1 MVKVEMRG
9 GRPAVV
15 IDGKVYPPAFA
26 TVRTR
31 DNGGKDIHFDGSYFE
46 SLGKAGIK
54 VFFLHCNTLWLQ
66 PDAIELFDKEA
77 RALFA
82 AVPDAYIMPRIGLHP
97 PIEWIEAHPEECITY
112 SDGERPPFHLFTES
126 YEADLPM
133 MYSLASSLWREE
145 AGKALG
151 ELWQRL
157 MALPYADRIIGCFPA
172 AGATSEW
179 YSGLPYIDIPNKR
192 VQGYSD
198 AVKREFSLY
207 LRETYGTD
215 EALRRA
221 WNREDVSIA
230 EPPIPTYE
238 EHYFAM
244 EADYD
249 AAIPKQKM
257 LSNAETPKAEC
268 NGTHIGA
275 FTDMNACPHV
285 YDFYRA
291 HHKATARAQ
300 RHFAKIIKSQTPHR
314 LVGMCYGSQ
323 GCDNTTTSGRN
334 GYVSML
340 LETPEYDFMLNPSV
354 YQNRQPGG
362 APAQRVA
369 EDSFALHGKI
379 YISQEDTRTHAENRY
394 FRHNYN
400 VYDETDAINAMKR
413 EYGKNISCDNY
424 SWWFDQLL
432 GGRRYRFPEIY
443 RLIGQQQVIGREAYT
458 LNREK
463 ETEVAFIFCEKS
475 TQVTSIQTTGEIVE
489 LLRNYELPYIGVRY
503 SQYYLNDLVDGR
515 VPPHKLYVFVNC
527 FVITKE
533 EREKIKAR
541 LSREGAVALW
551 LYASGFAD
559 PTAKRKMDA
568 ENISDLTGSRIAME
582 NDRFDAVFRFSGERH
597 PAVDGLDRRALFGE
611 FSRYNYF
618 GLGPYHYSHFR
629 SYLYPLFH
637 SVDPD
642 ARNLAYFANSE
653 FPAISLKQLDGF
665 TSIFYGAKLIDR
677 AVLRAIARF
686 AGAHVYS
693 ADEDV
698 LFVGKNYIT
707 HHAASG
713 GLKTLSLPYP
723 AKVTEV
729 YEGKTYAECAKEFS
743 FDSYFGETKMF
754 RIEPIND
761 EKCK

>member
-1 MVKVEMRG
+1 MTKIEMLG
-9 GRPAVV
+9 GRPAITVGGEV
-15 IDGKVYPPAFA
+15 LPPSFA

-31 DNGGKDIHFDGSYFE
+31 DNGGQDIHFDPAYFE
-46 SLGKAGIK
+46 SLGEAGIR

-66 PDAIELFDKEA
+66 PNAIELFDKEA

-82 AVPDAYIMPRIGLHP
+82 AVPDAYVLPRIGLHP
-97 PIEWIEAHPEECITY
+97 PIEWIKAHPEECVTY
-112 SDGERPPFHLFTES
+112 SDGSRPPFHLFTES

-133 MYSLASSLWREE
+133 MYSLASSLWREAASE
-145 AGKALG
+145 ALAEVWKK
-151 ELWQRL
+151 L

-179 YSGLPYIDIPNKR
+179 YSGLPYIDVDNKR

-221 WNREDVSIA
+221 WGDDGASI
-230 EPPIPTYE
+230 ENPKIPTYE
-238 EHYFAM
+238 EHYFGM
-244 EADYD
+244 EVDYD

-257 LSNAETPKAEC
+257 LSNAQTPPAIR

-275 FTDMNACPHV
+275 FTDMNTCPHV

-300 RHFAKIIKSQTPHR
+300 QQFARVIKSITPDR
-314 LVGMCYGSQ
+314 IVGMCYGSQ
-323 GCDNTTTSGRN
+323 GCDNTLTSGRN

-340 LETPEYDFMLNPSV
+340 LDTPEYDFMLNPSV

-394 FRHNYN
+394 FRRKYN
-400 VYDETDAINAMKR
+400 VYDSADAVNAMKR
-413 EYGKNISCDNY
+413 EFGKNISCDNY

-443 RLIGQQQVIGREAYT
+443 DLIGRQQEIAKEAYT
-458 LNREK
+458 LDRNK
-463 ETEVAFIFCEKS
+463 ETDVAFVFCERS
-475 TQVTSIQTTGEIVE
+475 TQLTSIQTTGEIVE

-503 SQYYLNDLVDGR
+503 SQYYVSDITDAR
-515 VPPHKLYVFVNC
+515 IPPHKLYVFVNC
-527 FVITKE
+527 FVLTAA
-533 EREKIKAR
+533 ERKKIKAR
-541 LSREGAVALW
+541 LAREGAVALW

-559 PTAKRKMDA
+559 PSAAKEKMSA
-568 ENISDLTGSRIAME
+568 ANISDLTGIQIAME
-582 NDRFDAVFRFSGERH
+582 NDCFDPVFRFSGKAH
-597 PAVDGLDRRALFGE
+597 PATEGLDRRALFGI
-611 FSRYNYF
+611 FQRHNYF
-618 GLGPYHYSHFR
+618 GIGPYHYSHFE

-642 ARNLAYFANSE
+642 ATDLAYFANTGY
-653 FPAISLKQLDGF
+653 PAVSLKKCDGY

-677 AVLRAIARF
+677 SVLRAIAKY

-698 LFVGKNYIT
+698 IFVGKNYIT
-707 HHAASG
+707 HHAASSG
-713 GLKTLSLPYP
+713 KKTLSLPAP
-723 AKVTEV
+723 SRVTEV
-729 YEGKTYAECAKEFS
+729 YENRVYAENATNFS
-743 FDSYFGETKMF
+743 FDSEFGETKMF
-754 RIEPIND
+754 RIEPI
-761 EKCK
+761 

>member
-1 MVKVEMRG
+1 MSIARIEMKG
-9 GRPAVV
+9 GRPVIA
-15 IDGKVYPPAFA
+15 IDGETLAPAFA

-31 DNGGKDIHFDGSYFE
+31 DNGGKGIHFDPAYFK
-46 SLGKAGIK
+46 SLYDAGIR

-66 PDAIELFDKEA
+66 PDSIELFDKEV
-77 RALFA
+77 RALLA
-82 AVPDAYIMPRIGLHP
+82 ACPDAYVLPRIGLHP
-97 PIEWIEAHPEECITY
+97 PTEWILAHPDECITY
-112 SDGERPPFHLFTES
+112 SDGVSPPFHLFTES

-133 MYSLASSLWREE
+133 MYSLASSLWREAAGE
-145 AGKALG
+145 ALAEVWK
-151 ELWQRL
+151 RL

-179 YSGLPYIDIPNKR
+179 YNGLPYIDIQNKR
-192 VQGYSD
+192 CQGYSA

-207 LRETYGTD
+207 LREAYGTN

-221 WNREDVSIA
+221 WSDPAADIENPR
-230 EPPIPTYE
+230 IPTYE

-244 EADYD
+244 KVDYD

-257 LSNAETPKAEC
+257 LSNADTPPAEC

-275 FTDMNACPHV
+275 FTDMNRCPHV

-300 RHFAKIIKSQTPHR
+300 RHFARIIKSITPDKI
-314 LVGMCYGSQ
+314 VGMCYGSQ
-323 GCDNTTTSGRN
+323 GCDNTTISGRN
-334 GYVSML
+334 GYVSRL
-340 LETPEYDFMLNPSV
+340 LESPDYDFMLNPSV

-394 FRHNYN
+394 FRRKYN

-413 EYGKNISCDNY
+413 EFGKNVCCDNY
-424 SWWFDQLL
+424 CWWFDQLL
-432 GGRRYRFPEIY
+432 GGRRYRFPAIY
-443 RLIGQQQVIGREAYT
+443 DLIEKQQKISKTAYS
-458 LNREK
+458 LDRNK
-463 ETEVAFIFCEKS
+463 ECDVAYVFCEKS
-475 TQVTSIQTTGEIVE
+475 TQMTSIQTSGEIIE
-489 LLRNYELPYIGVRY
+489 LLRNYELPYVGVRY
-503 SQYYLNDLVDGR
+503 SQYYVHDITDEKI
-515 VPPHKLYVFVNC
+515 PPHKLYVFVNC
-527 FVITKE
+527 FVLTRQ
-533 EREKIKAR
+533 EREAIRAR

-559 PTAKRKMDA
+559 PTAKTKMSA
-568 ENISDLTGSRIAME
+568 ENISALTGIKIKME
-582 NDRFDAVFRFSGERH
+582 NDRFDPVLRFSGEAH
-597 PAVDGLDRRALFGE
+597 PATNGLDRRALFGI
-611 FSRYNYF
+611 FQRHNYF
-618 GLGPYHYSHFR
+618 GLGPYHYSYFE

-637 SVDPD
+637 ADDPE
-642 ARNLAYFANSE
+642 AKNLAFFANSG
-653 FPAISLKQLDGF
+653 FPAMTVKESDGF

-677 AVLRAIARF
+677 GVLRAVARY
-686 AGAHVYS
+686 ARAHVYS
-693 ADEDV
+693 DQEDV

-713 GLKTLSLPYP
+713 GRKTLSLPYP

-729 YEGKTYAECAKEFS
+729 YEEKVYAEGEKEFS
-743 FDSYFGETKMF
+743 FESYFGETKMF
-754 RIEPIND
+754 RIEPI
-761 EKCK
+761 K